1 MELKRKRR
9 LRFQFGVRTM
19 LVIVALVG
27 VSLAMIARP
36 VYERKGMMRWIEEN
50 GGIVDRWHKPE
61 PIELNSGSL
70 TIVITSYQRVL
81 GPEKEP
87 EIPAWRERL
96 GDVPVNIIMLPADS
110 NNSDFERA
118 RSLFPEAEVDVF
130 VAAPGSG
137 GFF

>member
-1 MELKRKRR
+1 
-9 LRFQFGVRTM
+9 M
-19 LVIVALVG
+19 LVIVALIGVG
-27 VSLAMIARP
+27 LALIARP
-36 VYERKGMMRWIEEN
+36 VYERKRMMRWIEEN
-50 GGIVDRWHKPE
+50 GGSVETWHKPE
-61 PIELNSGSL
+61 PIEINSGSL

-118 RSLFPEAEVDVF
+118 KSLFPEAEVDV
-130 VAAPGSG
+130 VVEGPGSR